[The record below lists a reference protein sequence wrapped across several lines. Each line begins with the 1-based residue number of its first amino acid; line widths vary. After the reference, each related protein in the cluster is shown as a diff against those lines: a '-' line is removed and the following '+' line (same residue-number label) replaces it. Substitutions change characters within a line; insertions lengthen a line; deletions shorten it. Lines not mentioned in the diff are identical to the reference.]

1 MESNYT
7 FAFMLLEPLR
17 LVRMSRMMAAF
28 ASTRLPLG
36 VMTSHQPQ
44 ILNMEEECGG
54 SAEGDYAPYG
64 RRRHHQSADDEMC
77 VDEEE
82 RST

>member
-1 MESNYT
+1 MINKKPNTRSLIRYPSKQVESNYT

-44 ILNMEEECGG
+44 I
-54 SAEGDYAPYG
+54 
-64 RRRHHQSADDEMC
+64 
-77 VDEEE
+77 
-82 RST
+82 